1 MSGEIDL
8 ARALSFGA
16 SAEQYERARPSY
28 PAALVDD
35 LVALRPG
42 AVLDIGTGTGKAA
55 ELLLARGLD
64 VLAVEPDARM
74 AAVARRKGIAV
85 EESTFESW
93 DPRGRRFDLI
103 TAAQS
108 WHWMPQPTGARRA
121 FELVRESGHLAAF
134 WNLDVIDEGMRAAL
148 EPVYRQ
154 LAPDLLDDNAFAQ
167 PPELAMEKEQHAG
180 PLQAAGF
187 APVEVHTYAWAAH
200 YSTQEWIDGVATH
213 SDHATLP
220 EPQRRELLEALAN
233 AAERAGDS
241 VTCSFTTVLLLA
253 TRGVPQR
260 ARDVP

>member
-28 PAALVDD
+28 PAALIDD

-42 AVLDIGTGTGKAA
+42 AVLDVGTGTGKAG

-64 VLAVEPDARM
+64 VLGVEPDARM

-85 EESTFESW
+85 EQSTFESW

-108 WHWMPQPTGARRA
+108 WHWMPQPAGARRA
-121 FELVRESGHLAAF
+121 FEVVRESGHLAAF
-134 WNLDVIDEGMRAAL
+134 WNLDVLDEGMRGAL
-148 EPVYRQ
+148 EPVYRH
-154 LAPDLLDDNAFAQ
+154 LAPGLLDDNAFTQ
-167 PPELAMEKEQHAG
+167 PPELVMEKAQHAG
-180 PLQAAGF
+180 PLRAVGF
-187 APVEVHTYAWAAH
+187 ATVEVRTYAWAAR
-200 YSTQEWIDGVATH
+200 YSTQEWIDAVSTH

-220 EPQRRELLEALAN
+220 EPQRRVLLEALAN
-233 AAERAGDS
+233 AIERVGGA
-241 VTCSFTTVLLLA
+241 VTCNFTTVLLLA